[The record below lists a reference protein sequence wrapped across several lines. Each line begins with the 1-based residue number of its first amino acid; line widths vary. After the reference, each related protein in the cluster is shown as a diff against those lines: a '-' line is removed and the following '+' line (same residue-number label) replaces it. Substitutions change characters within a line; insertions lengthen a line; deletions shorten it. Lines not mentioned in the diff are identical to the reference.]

1 MKQGNLVAL
10 RNLLH
15 ISYGQICTYLECSL
29 KYQFQYVEKRA
40 PERASITLFFGSSM
54 HKCLERYYTTLKLA
68 GVPEQLSILT
78 ELFAEKMTIDLTS
91 QKVPIIFKK
100 ETPDLETAIELGC
113 SLLETFYNSIDMV
126 GMEILGVELPL
137 STMITDDINL
147 VGSIDLLLLD
157 SQTQNLIVVDT
168 KTAAKAKTQAD
179 VDNDLQFSGYSHLLV
194 ENGFASKSDFTL
206 CRLDVL
212 RKLKTPK
219 LEYYYTT
226 RNLWQ
231 RKRFSRIAKA
241 VLAGIEHRVFIPTR
255 SWLCS
260 DCQFS
265 NACAGWR

>member
-1 MKQGNLVAL
+1 MKQGNLAAL
-10 RNLLH
+10 RSGLH
-15 ISYGQICTYLECSL
+15 VSYSQIWTYLECSL
-29 KYQFQYVEKRA
+29 KYRFQYVEKRQ
-40 PERASITLFFGSSM
+40 PERVSITLFFGSAM
-54 HKCLERYYTTLKLA
+54 HTCLERYYNTFKLTQ
-68 GVPEQLSILT
+68 VPEQLSILT
-78 ELFAEKMTIDLTS
+78 ELFAEKITINVTS
-91 QKVPIIFKK
+91 QIIPVIYKK
-100 ETPDLETAIELGC
+100 ETPDLETAIDLGC
-113 SLLETFYNSIDMV
+113 ALLETFYNSIDMS

-147 VGSIDLLLLD
+147 VGSIDLLLRD

-168 KTAAKAKTQAD
+168 KTAAKAKTQTE

-194 ENGFASKSDFTL
+194 ENGYASKSDFTL

-255 SWLCS
+255 SWLCT

>member
-15 ISYGQICTYLECSL
+15 ISYGQIWTYLECSL
-29 KYQFQYVEKRA
+29 KYQFQYVEKRP
-40 PERASITLFFGSSM
+40 PERVSITLFFGSAM
-54 HKCLERYYTTLKLA
+54 HTCLERYYNTFKLT

-91 QKVPIIFKK
+91 QKIPVIYKK

-113 SLLETFYNSIDMV
+113 ALLETFYNSIDMS

-137 STMITDDINL
+137 STMITDDITL
-147 VGSIDLLLLD
+147 IGGIDLLLRD
-157 SQTQNLIVVDT
+157 EKQNLIIVDT

-194 ENGFASKSDFTL
+194 ENGYASKTDFIL
-206 CRLDVL
+206 CRMDVL
-212 RKLKTPK
+212 RKLKTPR

-226 RNLWQ
+226 RNLWH
-231 RKRFSRIAKA
+231 RKRFARIAKA

-255 SWLCS
+255 SWLCT
-260 DCQFS
+260 DCQFE